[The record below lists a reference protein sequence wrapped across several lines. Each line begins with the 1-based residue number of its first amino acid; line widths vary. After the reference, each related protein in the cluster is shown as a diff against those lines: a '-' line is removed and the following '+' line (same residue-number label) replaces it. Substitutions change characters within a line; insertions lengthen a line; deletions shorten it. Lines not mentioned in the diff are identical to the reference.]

1 MKKNIFLSM
10 ITLLP
15 FSLFCMENSPD
26 SMQKLIEGNRRYVES
41 KAVCHEDWT
50 AKRAALAEGQSP
62 FAVVVTCSDSR
73 VPPEIIFDQSL
84 GDLFIVRLA
93 GNVVDELAIGS
104 IVYAVEA
111 LKADL
116 IMVLGHEKCG
126 AVDAAIKG
134 LKFKNQIDDVLRE
147 IRPAVRETRKERS
160 DVLEKTIKANIRNV
174 EEKIKTSKPTL
185 SKSFEEGKVKVIGGY
200 YELES
205 GKVEILSMP

>member
-1 MKKNIFLSM
+1 MKKNIFLLM

-15 FSLFCMENSPD
+15 CSIFCMENSLD
-26 SMQKLIEGNRRYVES
+26 SLQKLIEGNKRYIES
-41 KAVCHEDWT
+41 KVICHEDWT
-50 AKRAALAEGQSP
+50 AKRAALAEGQNP

-84 GDLFIVRLA
+84 GDLFVVRLA
-93 GNVVDELAIGS
+93 GNVVDDLAIGS

-111 LKADL
+111 LKANL
-116 IMVLGHEKCG
+116 IIVLGHEKCG

-134 LKFKNQIDDVLRE
+134 LKFKNQIDDVIRE

-160 DVLEKTIKANIRNV
+160 DVLEKTIKANVRNV

-185 SKSFEEGKVKVIGGY
+185 SKSFQEGKVKVIGGY

-205 GKVEILSMP
+205 GKVEILSTL

>member
-1 MKKNIFLSM
+1 MKKNIFLLM

-15 FSLFCMENSPD
+15 CSIFCMENSLD
-26 SMQKLIEGNRRYVES
+26 SLQKLIEGNKRYIES
-41 KAVCHEDWT
+41 KVICHEDWT
-50 AKRAALAEGQSP
+50 AKRAALAEGQNP

-73 VPPEIIFDQSL
+73 VPPEIIFDQWL
-84 GDLFIVRLA
+84 VDLFVVRLA
-93 GNVVDELAIGS
+93 GNVVDDLAIGS

-111 LKADL
+111 LKANL
-116 IMVLGHEKCG
+116 IIVLGHEKCG

-134 LKFKNQIDDVLRE
+134 LKFKNQIDDVIRE

-160 DVLEKTIKANIRNV
+160 DVLEKTIKANVRNV

-185 SKSFEEGKVKVIGGY
+185 SKSFQEGKVKVIGGY

-205 GKVEILSMP
+205 GKVEILSTL